1 MKGGVVSRHIVMPAY
16 KLTAFTNES
25 SVIMY

>member
-1 MKGGVVSRHIVMPAY
+1 MKGGVVSRYIVMPAY

>member
-1 MKGGVVSRHIVMPAY
+1 MKGGVVYRYIVTPAY